1 MLKIKSLIPLRGP
14 SKIKI
19 YTKTGDKGTSS
30 LYSLERRPKDDA
42 VFQALGDS
50 DELNAQIGYNNE
62 KTNNLI

>member
-1 MLKIKSLIPLRGP
+1 MLKIKSVLVCRGP

-50 DELNAQIGYNNE
+50 DELNANIGFD
-62 KTNNLI
+62 LFVC